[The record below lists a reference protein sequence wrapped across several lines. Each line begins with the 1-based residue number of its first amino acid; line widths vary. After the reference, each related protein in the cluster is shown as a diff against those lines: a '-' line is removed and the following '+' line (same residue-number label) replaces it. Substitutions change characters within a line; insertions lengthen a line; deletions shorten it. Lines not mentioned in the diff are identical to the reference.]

1 MYSIVRVLI
10 FAANFSFY
18 LYTLVYVIE
27 YIAMYKYIRDIV
39 FLSLG
44 GCFFTGFL
52 IVSLVHEIKEESE
65 NGFFEKYFPGDKAR
79 FPMSF

>member
-1 MYSIVRVLI
+1 MYTIVRVLI

-27 YIAMYKYIRDIV
+27 YIAKFKYIRDIL

-44 GCFFTGFL
+44 GSTLTGFL
-52 IVSLVHEIKEESE
+52 IVSIVHDFKEAGEDVL
-65 NGFFEKYFPGDKAR
+65 FEKYFPSNKAR